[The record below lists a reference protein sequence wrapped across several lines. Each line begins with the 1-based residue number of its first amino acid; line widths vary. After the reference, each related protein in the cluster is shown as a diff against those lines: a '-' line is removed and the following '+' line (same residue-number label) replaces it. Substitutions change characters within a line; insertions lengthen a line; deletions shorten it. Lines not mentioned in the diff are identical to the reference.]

1 MDRLVRD
8 LGWHVVRP
16 DHSSTIVPHEGV
28 DAEPGDQ
35 TEKRAPIEAQ
45 RAADPF
51 LVESEIRDG
60 DRHVQSDLEHQLRL
74 FLEPRGNDDPSRPRI
89 EVNVNAGALEERERH
104 FLLRG
109 QRRAHDDP
117 SPRAP
122 ALPSRQRAKE
132 LARAVAAKRIGRID
146 AMVLRLVVVRTIL
159 ATPPVPRIVPDFVF
173 DAFGWCASRSLEW
186 RRPAS
191 WDAASSRDLTAT
203 NPSRMIFVLR
213 SPCEFLPLELARLH
227 VADLELSDE
236 WALAPYGIDAA
247 TDRLF
252 ERSVTPESLLWLA
265 ASDLPGLVW
274 GLHDWA
280 HFHNHGPFAAR
291 AWTELQ
297 CDAAAL
303 VWLWVNR
310 GAVGIDDA
318 AWHRA
323 RSALAEVAGAR
334 FAEEE
339 EEFSDAWLSA
349 DRLFDLA
356 RSS

>member
-117 SPRAP
+117 LPRAP

-236 WALAPYGIDAA
+236 WA
-247 TDRLF
+247 
-252 ERSVTPESLLWLA
+252 
-265 ASDLPGLVW
+265 
-274 GLHDWA
+274 